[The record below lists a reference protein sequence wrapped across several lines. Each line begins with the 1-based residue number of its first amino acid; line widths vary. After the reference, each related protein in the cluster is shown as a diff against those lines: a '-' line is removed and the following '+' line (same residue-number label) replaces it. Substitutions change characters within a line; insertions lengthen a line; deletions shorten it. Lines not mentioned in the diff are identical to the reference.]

1 LFYALFFCFAVLLAS
16 AQESMLKG
24 RVVSGKIGV
33 PEAFVINKR
42 EGAETKTNPDGT
54 FTIKAKPGDVLVV
67 YNTKIMVREF
77 MLNADSFKDMPYVI
91 SVNYKVT
98 EIEEVVITK
107 YGNINSVSLGIV
119 PENQKR
125 FTVAERRLYTAGYG
139 SIGLIPLINVISGRM
154 KMLKRAYE
162 TEKQEVVLE
171 GIREMYDEQDIQEQ
185 FSIPKEHVS
194 GFMYYLV
201 ENKEMKIALNAKN
214 KTYADF
220 LMLGLSKEYLKL
232 QQEGK

>member
-1 LFYALFFCFAVLLAS
+1 LRGKVI
-16 AQESMLKG
+16 
-24 RVVSGKIGV
+24 SGKIGV
-33 PEAFVINKR
+33 PEAFVINKQA
-42 EGAETKTNPDGT
+42 GIETKTFADGT

-77 MLNADSFKDMPYVI
+77 MLNADSFKNMPYVI

-125 FTVAERRLYTAGYG
+125 YTVAEKRLFEAGVG
-139 SIGLIPLINVISGRM
+139 CGVPLSLHGLINQITGRVR
-154 KMLKRAYE
+154 MLKRAYE

-171 GIREMYDEQDIQEQ
+171 SIREMYNEEDIQEQ
-185 FSIPKEHVS
+185 FSIPKEHVN

-201 ENKEMKIALNAKN
+201 ENAEMKIALKAKN

-232 QQEGK
+232 QE